1 VPVARPL
8 PATLSHRFGPQIGA
22 GSIQVSVVEHK
33 FGQLEAS
40 ILADTKG
47 HLSDVRIPAIQKSCE
62 VAGLRVVRTSGY
74 LAIAPGNEEIFTR
87 LQCIFPSLAGWL
99 PIFTEEQPA
108 SGIDNLTVL
117 SLTQTEEARY
127 HLAQSVL
134 LLNVSGEIPD
144 AMLQDAALYGVPC
157 IGTAGSY
164 VQATLWPDLT
174 TNDSDQA
181 FRMARSLL
189 TNAARLRKVSARG
202 RNEGKL
208 AFDTN
213 EQDAATWLRR
223 LHSSEKDSR

>member
-1 VPVARPL
+1 M
-8 PATLSHRFGPQIGA
+8 
-22 GSIQVSVVEHK
+22 VEHK
-33 FGQLEAS
+33 FGHLEAS

-62 VAGLRVVRTSGY
+62 VAGLRVVRTAGY
-74 LAIAPGNEEIFTR
+74 LAVAPGNVAIFLQ
-87 LQCIFPSLAGWL
+87 LQCIFPTLAGWSPL
-99 PIFTEEQPA
+99 FTTGPA
-108 SGIDNLTVL
+108 ATGIDNLEFL

-157 IGTAGSY
+157 IGTPDSS

-174 TNDSDQA
+174 TTDDDDA
-181 FRMARSLL
+181 FRLARSLL
-189 TNAARLRKVSARG
+189 TNAARLRKVSLRG
-202 RNEGKL
+202 RRAGKL
-208 AFDTN
+208 AYDTN

-223 LHSSEKDSR
+223 LHS